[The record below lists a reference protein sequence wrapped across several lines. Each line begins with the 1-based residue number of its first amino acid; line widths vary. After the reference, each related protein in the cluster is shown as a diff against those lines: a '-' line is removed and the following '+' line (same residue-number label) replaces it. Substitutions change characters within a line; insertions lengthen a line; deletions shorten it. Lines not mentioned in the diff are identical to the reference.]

1 MKFLQKNRIAHLR
14 SLIVMLGLA
23 LISVNQAQSIDS
35 IIGFFS
41 NRDSRGGNRDIY
53 VMMPDGSKPRNLTN
67 NRASSDSY
75 PSWSPDGT
83 KIVFESHR
91 DDSSDVYVIH
101 ADGKNLIQL
110 TRAPESDGHPSWSPD
125 GRKIAFTSR
134 SAGNFIGPFFVV
146 DLEVFV
152 TDADGENVVRL
163 TRCAESDAA
172 PSWSPDGT
180 KIALASKRDGN
191 AEIYVMDADG
201 GNPTNLNQHPASDV
215 KPAWSPAQLAVDP
228 KARLLTLCATIKA
241 SH

>member
-1 MKFLQKNRIAHLR
+1 M
-14 SLIVMLGLA
+14 
-23 LISVNQAQSIDS
+23 SVNQAQSIDS
-35 IIGFFS
+35 IIGFSS
-41 NRDSRGGNRDIY
+41 NRDSRGVNRDIF
-53 VMMPDGSKPRNLTN
+53 VMKSDWTEMRNLWN
-67 NRASSDSY
+67 NPVSMDSA
-75 PSWSPDGT
+75 PAWSADGQ
-83 KIVFESHR
+83 IIAFESTDPHG
-91 DDSSDVYVIH
+91 DTDFFVMD
-101 ADGKNLIQL
+101 ADGKNLVRL
-110 TRAPESDGHPSWSPD
+110 TINPGVDRVPNWSPD

-134 SAGNFIGPFFVV
+134 RTGNFIGPFFVL

-163 TRCAESDAA
+163 TRSAESDAA

-201 GNPTNLNQHPASDV
+201 GNQINLTQNTASDSR
-215 KPAWSPAQLAVDP
+215 PAWSPHGLAVHP